1 MLGILLTLAS
11 AQGDFPKV
19 HRAAFE
25 DRSRMVLIQTSATR
39 WIAFNPKT
47 CAIQKIWDGEVEW
60 RGKVFD
66 FSQDNSRAKGKTLFD
81 LPYVLATMQRDGEW
95 TAQDATITKGVAT
108 FMKDG
113 GTVTSPPLRT
123 SDYSNIYVAFDET
136 ARIAPFRIEVLDGG
150 KVTEW
155 FNSTTHGGSDTD
167 YQWNYKQIWPE
178 SDGVTL
184 RFSSPK
190 ATAKKLRGARVFG
203 DYNVWTSS
211 SGPVQIDWRGY
222 ELKSGKANLFY
233 EVSDGTTRF
242 SVVQSFGHEM
252 TITTTGSRGAISY
265 RVPPGGTLQAN
276 DTNANPISLTLKE
289 QTR

>member
-1 MLGILLTLAS
+1 
-11 AQGDFPKV
+11 
-19 HRAAFE
+19 
-25 DRSRMVLIQTSATR
+25 MVLIQTSATR

-47 CAIQKIWDGEVEW
+47 CAIQKIWEGEVEW

-108 FMKDG
+108 FTKDG
-113 GTVTSPPLRT
+113 GSITSPPLRT

-136 ARIAPFRIEVLDGG
+136 SRLAPFRIEVLDGG

-211 SGPVQIDWRGY
+211 AGRVQVDWRGY
-222 ELKSGKANLFY
+222 ELKSDMANLLY
-233 EVSDGTTRF
+233 EVSDGTTRI
-242 SVVQSFGHEM
+242 SVIQSFGSEM
-252 TITTTGSRGAISY
+252 TISTSGNRGSISY
-265 RVPPGGTLQAN
+265 RVPPGGTLEAT
-276 DTNANPISLTLKE
+276 DPNANPIELRLKE